1 MFYLWLLNSDGEIV
15 WYILTQNKNAIFEI
29 NYLLYNS
36 MLLAKQLD
44 LVLFD
49 IVIAVNK
56 HIKPSI
62 KTLSYFKKVIYI
74 IQELLA

>member
-1 MFYLWLLNSDGEIV
+1 
-15 WYILTQNKNAIFEI
+15 
-29 NYLLYNS
+29 